1 MDERELEVHVEGA
14 REGKVDSLTVLW
26 EHFHPRIL
34 TYMYYRVGPAW
45 AEDLAGEVFL
55 RVVRHIRTQ
64 RGRFAAWLY
73 RIARNVVID
82 HRRRLARRDQ
92 REVPMQEQKVELL
105 AGGEDPAEATA
116 RRADL
121 EAAIARLTEEQRE
134 LVVLKFIQ
142 GLSNEEI
149 SEITGRSPGAVRGLQ
164 FRALKALREMV
175 K

>member
-1 MDERELEVHVEGA
+1 MDQQELDAHVEGA
-14 REGKVDSLTVLW
+14 RRGEPESLAALW

-55 RVVRHIRTQ
+55 RVVGHIGTQ
-64 RGRFAAWLY
+64 RGRFVAWLY

-82 HRRRLARRDQ
+82 YRRRRSRRER
-92 REVPMQEQKVELL
+92 REVSMREPVVQSLP
-105 AGGEDPAEATA
+105 GGQDPAETTA

-121 EAAIARLTEEQRE
+121 EAAIAQLTEQQRE
-134 LVVLKFIQ
+134 LVVLKFVQ

-149 SEITGRSPGAVRGLQ
+149 GEVTGRSPGAVRGLQ

-175 K
+175 R